1 MLSEKV
7 VFPDYIKRRN
17 SHEPVTNISDS
28 SVSPMQQVKVC
39 FVKMED
45 GYDKAF
51 LEKIPSR
58 LETIKLEK
66 SVSTLDEM
74 FGFRIYFRKKFL

>member
-1 MLSEKV
+1 MLSESV

-51 LEKIPSR
+51 LEKNPFKVGDNKVR
-58 LETIKLEK
+58 K
-66 SVSTLDEM
+66 V
-74 FGFRIYFRKKFL
+74 RINIG